1 MRPVWTLLLPCNHPH
16 VFFVSVAD
24 KELSVSVSGLES
36 TLTGECVSV
45 DNKRVKRS
53 ENPEALAASAGEE
66 APEREGRM
74 DLSAGQP
81 LAEVLAARRMVQPV
95 EGFGL
100 REWDESCLWPMRGD

>member
-1 MRPVWTLLLPCNHPH
+1 MRAVCTRSTALYHPH

-36 TLTGECVSV
+36 TLADWFVSV

-53 ENPEALAASAGEE
+53 ENPEALPASAGEE

-74 DLSAGQP
+74 DLSASQP

-100 REWDESCLWPMRGD
+100 REWDESCQWPMRGD

>member
-1 MRPVWTLLLPCNHPH
+1 
-16 VFFVSVAD
+16 
-24 KELSVSVSGLES
+24 
-36 TLTGECVSV
+36 
-45 DNKRVKRS
+45 
-53 ENPEALAASAGEE
+53 
-66 APEREGRM
+66 M